1 LGHLVFMVQFVVF
14 DWEIRPWDLC
24 SISNAGLASHLEF
37 EARGLDSEIFEEN
50 GRIVEWNPV
59 YCTVGLISTNKS

>member
-1 LGHLVFMVQFVVF
+1 VVF
-14 DWEIRPWDLC
+14 DWEIRLWDL
-24 SISNAGLASHLEF
+24 SPISNAGLASHLEF

-59 YCTVGLISTNKS
+59 YCTVGLIPTNKSSSS